1 VAGGATVLGAAT
13 LLVILGAQASPQGG
27 NTCPTALVCGRLI
40 ERGTITDKHIK
51 DGSLSLSDLS
61 AKARNSLR
69 GARGPA
75 GPPGAT
81 GATGAPGGPGATG
94 PPGPASLPT
103 IDYNNF
109 DASLGNGSFF
119 LNILCDAGLRV
130 VSGGITH
137 NGTGTQV
144 VITDSFPSDGNPAG
158 PVSGTVAWTVY
169 VDIAGVTGTLN
180 LRGFAICMPAAAVT
194 TTFAP
199 EAARVANL
207 GSTGPLEK

>member
-1 VAGGATVLGAAT
+1 VAGGVTVLGAAT

-27 NTCPTALVCGRLI
+27 NACPTALVCGRLI

-51 DGSLSLSDLS
+51 DGSLSLNDLS

-75 GPPGAT
+75 GQTGAT
-81 GATGAPGGPGATG
+81 GATGAPGAPGATG

-109 DASLGNGSFF
+109 DATLPAGDFF
-119 LNILCDAGLRV
+119 ITTVCDAGLRV

-137 NGTGTQV
+137 NGTGTQLV
-144 VITDSFPSDGNPAG
+144 VTDSFPSDGNATTPA
-158 PVSGTVAWTVY
+158 SGTVAWT
-169 VDIAGVTGTLN
+169 IFGSISGVVSLN
-180 LRGFAICMPAAAVT
+180 VRGFAICMPAAAIT
-194 TTFAP
+194 TMFAP
-199 EAARVANL
+199 EAARAANL
-207 GSTGPLEK
+207 GSAGPIPE